1 MGDEYSMSLY
11 AVIAES
17 YVGMNRPDTAI
28 VIATLLMEEAMKS
41 GNTNQ
46 LSHTYEVLS
55 KAYGAKGD
63 SILMAHYRS
72 LSVTLEDSIYNLRN
86 FNKTRSRYSSIER
99 RITDRHISFLNDRI
113 TRQVLIIVAFVV
125 LTLIL
130 VVAIIKVIRSNINLR
145 TAHRALMDKNADL
158 IREQQNSRHLREQ
171 YIKSMG
177 MADAKNRLTG

>member
-1 MGDEYSMSLY
+1 
-11 AVIAES
+11 
-17 YVGMNRPDTAI
+17 
-28 VIATLLMEEAMKS
+28 MKS

-177 MADAKNRLTG
+177 MADAKKNRLTG

>member
-86 FNKTRSRYSSIER
+86 FNKTRSRYSSI
-99 RITDRHISFLNDRI
+99 
-113 TRQVLIIVAFVV
+113 
-125 LTLIL
+125 
-130 VVAIIKVIRSNINLR
+130 
-145 TAHRALMDKNADL
+145 
-158 IREQQNSRHLREQ
+158 
-171 YIKSMG
+171 
-177 MADAKNRLTG
+177 